1 MPSGEDLFCGTVLNT
16 IDMKANRFLS
26 FIASVAALSFATTA
40 CDDDKKE
47 DLGAPQITLNPS
59 EITVEKAGATTTIEL
74 TATRDWTTNI
84 SDDDAKWI
92 SVLPTSGSAS
102 ADPVK
107 VEVKVLENSG
117 FDRTGS
123 VSFSIG
129 FDSKTLTV
137 NQAGTGKIEGVIG
150 EIVAGEENKTVEVKD
165 VLVTGVTTKSIVI
178 TDPTGSILVFA
189 NANPGAKVGD
199 KVNVTGTTGKHN
211 GFMQIAS
218 PTITVVSSGNVVTY
232 PDPTTIDINNISS
245 FSSSVIS
252 FVTFRGVPKKTTNN
266 NNEYVNIYVGDYK
279 DKDLSLSYYPG
290 DLESLLDK
298 EIDVKGWYVGG
309 KDHYQVVATNVNG
322 KDITSVDGGSDTPD
336 VPGTKMTLAQMLTAD
351 RTAGT
356 VVESEEVLVGALTTR
371 GYVATDGT
379 SSIYV
384 FHDST
389 PTVKIGDKVTFKGTL
404 IDYYGLP
411 EITSPKTTT
420 VSSDNKVTYPTAKDI
435 TATFDSY
442 TANVA
447 EYVTYTAKV
456 VKNGNYT
463 NFEVEGATKFKG
475 ALSSAPSSI
484 YSTFAE
490 GDKVQVTGYFNTL
503 NTSANL
509 LNVIATEVKV
519 LEKGEGG
526 GDNPG
531 GDKPG
536 EGEFSSNVSWTLVD
550 AAYSDEATI
559 NGTKGVSVLKLGT
572 GKKVGS
578 ATIVIPAG
586 TKKISF
592 YGLAWKGKTA
602 SVAAEL
608 GGTAIGNPIEL
619 TANPGCTS
627 TSPYT
632 INDVTTTSKKTIDIA
647 ALNGGNALPADV
659 TITVKSVKGSDCRVI
674 LFGIQAEK

>member
-1 MPSGEDLFCGTVLNT
+1 
-16 IDMKANRFLS
+16 MKANRFLS
-26 FIASVAALSFATTA
+26 FIMSLAALSLATTA

-84 SDDDAKWI
+84 SADDAKWI

-107 VEVKVLENSG
+107 VEIIVLENSG
-117 FDRTGS
+117 FDRSGS

-137 NQAGTGKIEGVIG
+137 NQAGTGKVEGVIG
-150 EIVAGEENKTVEVKD
+150 EIAAGEENKAVEIKD
-165 VLVTGVTTKSIVI
+165 VLVTGVTKQSIVI

-189 NANPGAKVGD
+189 KANPGAKVGD
-199 KVNVTGTTGKHN
+199 KVNVSGTTGKHN
-211 GFMQIAS
+211 GLMQIAS
-218 PTITVVSSGNVVTY
+218 PTISVVSSGNTFTY
-232 PDPTTIDINNISS
+232 PTPATIDASNISS
-245 FSSSVIS
+245 FTSSVVS
-252 FVTFRGVPKKTTNN
+252 FVTFKAVPKKSSDGK
-266 NNEYVNIYVGDYK
+266 YVNFYVGDVTS
-279 DKDLSLSYYPG
+279 KDLSLSYYPG
-290 DLESLLDK
+290 DLESLLEK
-298 EIDVKGWYVGG
+298 ETEVKGWYVGG
-309 KDHYQVVATNVNG
+309 GTHYQVVATNVNG

-356 VVESEEVLVGALTTR
+356 AVESEEVLVGAITTK

-384 FHDST
+384 YQNST
-389 PTVKIGDKVTFKGTL
+389 PTVKVGDKVTFKGTL
-404 IDYYGLP
+404 EDYYGLP

-456 VKNGNYT
+456 VKSGNYT

-572 GKKVGS
+572 GKKVDS